1 VLRAIGT
8 GPIFAEKY
16 GSNPPRVIFL
26 HGWGRS
32 GRDFGD
38 VAVALAKQ
46 GVSSLAL
53 DLPGFGSS
61 PLPAIAGGAALYA
74 EIVEAVI
81 ALETS
86 EPVVVV
92 GHSFGGRV
100 AVVLATSPTAK
111 ISGLVLTGVPLLR
124 LGPVSRGPLAYRIIR
139 RLGRVGLISS
149 QQWERARQ
157 KYGSRDYRN
166 ASGLLRD
173 ILVTTVNESY
183 ETQLAELRVPV
194 ALVWGALDQDVP
206 LEVAT
211 RAMNSLPASTSLVVL
226 DAVGHLVPTE
236 SPGSLVVAVDEM
248 LQ

>member
-1 VLRAIGT
+1 M
-8 GPIFAEKY
+8 
-16 GSNPPRVIFL
+16 
-26 HGWGRS
+26 
-32 GRDFGD
+32 
-38 VAVALAKQ
+38 
-46 GVSSLAL
+46 
-53 DLPGFGSS
+53 
-61 PLPAIAGGAALYA
+61 
-74 EIVEAVI
+74 
-81 ALETS
+81 
-86 EPVVVV
+86 
-92 GHSFGGRV
+92 
-100 AVVLATSPTAK
+100 
-111 ISGLVLTGVPLLR
+111 
-124 LGPVSRGPLAYRIIR
+124 
-139 RLGRVGLISS
+139 ISS

-211 RAMNSLPASTSLVVL
+211 RAMDSLPASTSLVVL